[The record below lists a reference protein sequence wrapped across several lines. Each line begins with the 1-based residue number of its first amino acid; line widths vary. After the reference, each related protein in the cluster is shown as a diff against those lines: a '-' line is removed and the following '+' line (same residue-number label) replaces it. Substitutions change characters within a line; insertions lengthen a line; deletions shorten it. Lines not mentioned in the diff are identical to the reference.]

1 MKYGSFGGMTFLQG
15 ILLTMFLTACVSAQA
30 DSRPLSFGIVPQQ
43 SSSRLAEQ
51 WTPLMS
57 YLSER
62 IGRPVRFKTA
72 PDIPTFEQRV
82 LAGQYDIAYMNP
94 YHYVEFS
101 QVPGYRAIAREQEK
115 RIRGIVVVSETDP
128 STTLADLQGET
139 LAFPAP
145 AAFAATILVRAE
157 LKRLG
162 VSYTPKYVS
171 SHDSVYLNVSRGF
184 VKAGGGIERT
194 YAAAL
199 EQELENVR
207 VLWRSPGYTPHAFAV
222 HPDLPQRE
230 MDQIGDLLADLSKS
244 ERGRALLE
252 RITLKTLVRANDSDW
267 NDVRDLGLEFIK
279 TEQTP

>member
-1 MKYGSFGGMTFLQG
+1 MNVFKGH
-15 ILLTMFLTACVSAQA
+15 LLVALLIW
-30 DSRPLSFGIVPQQ
+30 PLLVYPQPEPLKFGIVPQQ

-57 YLSER
+57 YLSEQL
-62 IGRPVRFKTA
+62 GRPVRFLTA

-101 QVPGYRAIAREQEK
+101 KVPGYRAIAREQGK
-115 RIRGIVVVSETDP
+115 QIRGIVVVRENDTATQLS
-128 STTLADLQGET
+128 DLEGET

-157 LKRLG
+157 LERLG

-171 SHDSVYLNVSRGF
+171 SHDSVYLSVARGF

-194 YAAAL
+194 FSSAL
-199 EQELENVR
+199 ESGLEGAR

-222 HPDLPQRE
+222 HPDLSE
-230 MDQIGDLLADLSKS
+230 GDKEKIADLLVSLS
-244 ERGRALLE
+244 ETEEGQGLLGGV
-252 RITLKTLVRANDSDW
+252 TLKALVSASDSDW
-267 NDVRDLGLEFIK
+267 DDVRRLGLDFI
-279 TEQTP
+279 EAEATP